1 MQETVPQIIDTTTN
15 LPQLFPC
22 LDEKEILYVNEAR
35 GLFNDGYFS
44 YSLLGIWNAA
54 INNLKRRVEAYSVEL
69 WCSVVKDEPGRKK
82 YNKNGDTIAQ
92 RWEDVDDIT
101 LIAGVTKLGLL
112 NPKACR
118 SLEMIN
124 WMRNHASPA
133 HDSDN
138 RVEKEDVVALVLLLQ
153 KNLFSA
159 PIPEAAHAVK
169 EIFAP
174 VKDKVMGEQ
183 ELTVLRDQ
191 ILSSSN
197 KDVNTIF
204 GFLLSMIVEGEEPS
218 SNNARALF
226 PTVWTKADTDLRK
239 SLGVRCNNYLLDPAS
254 DTSSDSGARTRV
266 LELLVAVQGVSYIP
280 DGARARL
287 FRRAAEKLHKAKNTS
302 YGWASEV
309 AASKML
315 NQLGTS
321 VPSVAF
327 EEVYQEILS
336 VWCGNMWGHSDSIDS
351 LRPFIDCLNS
361 DQIRKVASMFIHNQ
375 RVTEELYWAKPKARA
390 MQLLLELQSRLT
402 LEAHIEEINLIIKH
416 LKNQ

>member
-1 MQETVPQIIDTTTN
+1 MHESLPQIIDKSTN
-15 LPQLFPC
+15 LPQHYPY
-22 LDEKEILYVNEAR
+22 LDEKEISYVEEAR
-35 GLFNDGYFS
+35 GLFNVGYYS

-69 WCSVVKDEPGRKK
+69 WISVVKDEPGRKK

-92 RWEDVDDIT
+92 RWEDVDDLT
-101 LIAGVTKLGLL
+101 LIEGVTKLGLL

-138 RVEKEDVVALVLLLQ
+138 RVEKEDVIALVLLLQ

-174 VKDKVMGEQ
+174 VKDKAMGEQ
-183 ELTVLRDQ
+183 DLAVLRDQ
-191 ILSSSN
+191 IYSSTN
-197 KDVNTIF
+197 KDVTTIF

-218 SNNARALF
+218 CSNAKALF
-226 PTVWTKADTDLRK
+226 PTVWDKADTDLRK
-239 SLGVRCNNYLLDPAS
+239 SLGVRCNKYLLDPTS
-254 DTSSDSGARTRV
+254 DTSSDSGARTRL

-280 DGARARL
+280 DGARARI
-287 FRRAAEKLHKAKNTS
+287 FRRASEKLRMAKNTS
-302 YGWASEV
+302 YGWSSEV
-309 AASKML
+309 TASKML
-315 NQLGTS
+315 NQFGTS

-327 EEVYQEILS
+327 EEVYQEILA
-336 VWCGNMWGHSDSIDS
+336 VWCGNMWGHSDSSDS
-351 LRPFIDCLNS
+351 LRPFLDCLNS
-361 DQIRKVASMFIHNQ
+361 DQIRKVASMFINNQ
-375 RVTEELYWAKPKARA
+375 RVKEELYWSKPKARA
-390 MQLLLELQSRLT
+390 IQLLSELQSRLT
-402 LEAHIEEINLIIKH
+402 LEAHIEEINLIIKQ